1 MQRNAGFSG
10 EGEREGEWDEED
22 EEKEKGML
30 YVAAPR
36 PALICARVQCSGD
49 NQVLFKLSSP

>member
-10 EGEREGEWDEED
+10 EGRRGGEEKRGGEWDEED
-22 EEKEKGML
+22 EEEEKGML

-36 PALICARVQCSGD
+36 PALICAREGSMI
-49 NQVLFKLSSP
+49 